1 MIFFDITFEKSRA
14 VISYLFAIVFDI
26 NIVLF
31 FYTILPKDT
40 IPSKICGML
49 KIWNGTFFEKTVRE
63 VCRHICGMRSKS
75 SSIPPCLI
83 MARILPIWS
92 LNTNGS
98 FMIASIKKALHNSN
112 QADLN
117 NSNEQIYQNLWKSI
131 IPQKCKFFI
140 WSLFH
145 EWMYQHNWTF
155 TKETSIVELE
165 TILVSYVQNRRW
177 RQKSSFIS
185 CPLVNGIWKNVGVLF
200 NHSFIF

>member
-98 FMIASIKKALHNSN
+98 FMIASIKRLYITVIKPILTILTSKFIKIFGSRSSPKNANS
-112 QADLN
+112 LFGL
-117 NSNEQIYQNLWKSI
+117 SFMNECINTTEHLQRRLPS
-131 IPQKCKFFI
+131 
-140 WSLFH
+140 WSLKPSLCLMCKTADEDRNH
-145 EWMYQHNWTF
+145 LL
-155 TKETSIVELE
+155 S
-165 TILVSYVQNRRW
+165 LVH
-177 RQKSSFIS
+177 
-185 CPLVNGIWKNVGVLF
+185 L
-200 NHSFIF
+200 